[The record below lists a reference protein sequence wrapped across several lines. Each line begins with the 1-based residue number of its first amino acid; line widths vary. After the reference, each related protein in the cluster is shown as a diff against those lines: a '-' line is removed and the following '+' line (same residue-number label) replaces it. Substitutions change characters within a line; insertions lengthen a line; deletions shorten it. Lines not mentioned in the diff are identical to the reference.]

1 MATRTATVTN
11 VISLRGPDSMIGG
24 ETSVATY
31 ALFLDN
37 QTGNTIIGGTD
48 TLRVTNAASSISAFV
63 RDGKTRTMVGVAAAP
78 YQHIVSSAGVAY
90 GFTIDAS
97 AAPIVDLTPKSASDW
112 TTNATVA
119 AGSFQQIAAIV
130 VTVQES

>member
-1 MATRTATVTN
+1 MATRTATVTS
-11 VISLRGPDSMIGG
+11 VINLRGSDSMIGG

-37 QTGNTIIGGTD
+37 QTGSSIIGGTD
-48 TLRVTNAASSISAFV
+48 VFRVTDAAASISAFV
-63 RDGKTRTMVGVAAAP
+63 RDGKTRTVVGAGCAP
-78 YQHIVSSAGVAY
+78 FQHIVSSAGIAY

-97 AAPIVDLTPKSASDW
+97 AAPVVDLTVKAASDW
-112 TTNATVA
+112 TTNATAA
-119 AGSFQQIAAIV
+119 AGSFQQPAAIV

>member
-11 VISLRGPDSMIGG
+11 VISLRGSDSMIGG
-24 ETSVATY
+24 DTSVATY

-37 QTGNTIIGGTD
+37 QTGSSIIGGTD
-48 TLRVTNAASSISAFV
+48 VFRVTDAAASISAFV
-63 RDGKTRTMVGVAAAP
+63 RDGKTRTVVGAGCAP
-78 YQHIVSSAGVAY
+78 FQHIVSSVGTAY

-97 AAPIVDLTPKSASDW
+97 AAPVVDLTVKAASNW
-112 TTNATVA
+112 TTNATAA
-119 AGSFQQIAAIV
+119 AGSFQQPAAIV